1 MKDNQMEKLW
11 EDYKIHK
18 TSTIRE
24 KLILEYSELIK
35 IVAGR
40 LKLYLGSSVEYDDLI
55 GYGTLGLIDA
65 VDKFDYKKGV
75 KFETYASIRIR
86 GAIIDEIRKLDWMP
100 RTVRKKQKDIEESIS
115 QIEKETGKVATE
127 EEIAKRL
134 NISAEELRSVN
145 SQIELSSISS
155 LEEYMEKGPL
165 NITSQTSNSDLA
177 TPEIAIEKQELK
189 KALAKA
195 IEGLTTRE
203 RQVISLYYYEELTL
217 KEISYILDITE
228 SRVSQ
233 LHRRA
238 LDKMKG
244 PLGEYGESVF
254 AGNV

>member
-155 LEEYMEKGPL
+155 LEEYMDKGPL

>member
-155 LEEYMEKGPL
+155 LEEYKEKGPL

>member
-228 SRVSQ
+228 SRISQ